1 MTEEWEIIKNEG
13 YRCARTFFTDKYHEM
28 LTDKL
33 IKGEDIEPMRSA
45 LIKEIR
51 DTIDIDLQC
60 ETMPEY
66 FWDIVHDCLC
76 NVSVK
81 DLVDEM
87 FEEVLFD
94 WENDWRNSGNDDDGD
109 VLKCLDSA
117 GTIAR
122 DSLAALVYK
131 GEYRGGETNSETGDM
146 FQYKLSDGRLMN
158 VYTKDSFP
166 DDCTDFQVIGSA
178 VCIGIEKN
186 GQIPGRWE
194 CKTEVKDI

>member
-1 MTEEWEIIKNEG
+1 MTEEWEIIRNEG
-13 YRCARTFFTDKYHEM
+13 YRRARTFFTDKYHEM

-33 IKGEDIEPMRSA
+33 IKGEDIEPMRSV

-131 GEYRGGETNSETGDM
+131 GEYRGGETNPETGDM

-166 DDCTDFQVIGSA
+166 DDCTNLQIIESA
-178 VCIGIEKN
+178 ERIGIEKN

>member
-1 MTEEWEIIKNEG
+1 MTEEWEIIRNEG
-13 YRCARTFFTDKYHEM
+13 YRRARTFFTDKYHEM

-33 IKGEDIEPMRSA
+33 IKGEDIEPMRSV

-122 DSLAALVYK
+122 DSLAALVYR
-131 GEYRGGETNSETGDM
+131 GEYRGGETNPETGDM

-166 DDCTDFQVIGSA
+166 DDCTNLQIIESA
-178 VCIGIEKN
+178 ERIGIEKN